1 MKIAELPPIPT
12 PAFQPWAPE
21 VVDGWKA
28 RTNATVD
35 LGRRAG
41 MGRNYEALVA
51 EVRALLLGGQWQIV
65 DVRLSERRFA
75 RALISAW
82 AEEEALARKTMTVE
96 AVTRVRTGAQLSR
109 LATIQAATFYA
120 EHFDRLDDWAPGLF
134 AAVRD
139 LVWHAVQ
146 CQPTRDRGDV
156 VEALRANAPYF
167 ADKGAPSALARDLV
181 AADADLY
188 AWFKRHHI
196 GWWLDLRLGRIA
208 RDHFYL
214 AQIAAADAE
223 QREHAFLEVVTQE
236 VMARQQTEDTDEN
249 GLYFGHYVLGA
260 LTAKTTKRPSEAWL
274 AATMSFAGDPR
285 MRNTA
290 QWQTWWAPIPE
301 PNLQR
306 AVRWLQGLDL
316 RAFLDGVQRYADTT
330 GNEDM
335 QRMLER
341 RAKLL
346 LGLYEQDRVEDVR
359 LILGD
364 EIRRYIEAS
373 TSIPV
378 NDIARLSDATK
389 RDTAVIY
396 VDCAGFSLVEGSHSF
411 QLHTYVGI
419 GGIPEIADRTR
430 RSYSLEDLRV
440 RYPLRHQNRRGQ
452 GTHISV
458 RHQGFAWVVTTLDF
472 LRDHRIQL
480 DERPLLTPE
489 DYSLLHRRR
498 RGWC

>member
-1 MKIAELPPIPT
+1 VKIAELPPIPT

-28 RTNATVD
+28 RTSATVD

-82 AEEEALARKTMTVE
+82 SEDEPLARKTMTVE

-109 LATIQAATFYA
+109 LATIQAATLYA

-146 CQPTRDRGDV
+146 CQPTRQRADV

-236 VMARQQTEDTDEN
+236 VMARQQTEDTDEH

-260 LTAKTTKRPSEAWL
+260 LTAKTTRRPSEAWL
-274 AATMSFAGDPR
+274 TATMSFAGDPR

-290 QWQTWWAPIPE
+290 QWQTWWAPIADE
-301 PNLQR
+301 SRQR
-306 AVRWLQGLDL
+306 SVRWLQGLDL
-316 RAFLDGVQRYADTT
+316 RAFLKGVENYADRT
-330 GNEDM
+330 GNDDM
-335 QRMLER
+335 KRMLER
-341 RAKLL
+341 RARLL
-346 LGLYEQDRVEDVR
+346 LGLYEQDRIEDVR
-359 LILGD
+359 LVLGD
-364 EIRRYIEAS
+364 EIRRYIESS
-373 TSIPV
+373 TTIPV
-378 NDIARLSDATK
+378 HEVARLSDSVK
-389 RDTAVIY
+389 RGTAVIY
-396 VDCAGFSLVEGSHSF
+396 VNCGDFSLVEGSHSF
-411 QLHTYVGI
+411 QLHTYVGDD
-419 GGIPEIADRTR
+419 GVPEIADRRR
-430 RSYSLEDLRV
+430 RSFTLDDLRDL
-440 RYPLRHQNRRGQ
+440 YPARHQRRHGIDS
-452 GTHISV
+452 HEAV

-472 LRDHRIQL
+472 LYAHGIRL
-480 DERPLLTPE
+480 DERALLSQY
-489 DYSLLHRRR
+489 DYAELCRR
-498 RGWC
+498 RGWY